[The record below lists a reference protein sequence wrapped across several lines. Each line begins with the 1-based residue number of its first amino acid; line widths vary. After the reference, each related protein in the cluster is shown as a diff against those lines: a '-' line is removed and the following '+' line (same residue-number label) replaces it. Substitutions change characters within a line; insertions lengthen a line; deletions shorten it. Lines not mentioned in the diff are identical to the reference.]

1 MVESVVASKM
11 FSFSSRLFFN
21 KHAISKKTGEVSIY
35 LYVYI
40 SVSGTYEYDKFPL
53 KLRWPADKVD
63 CKASVLLPRF
73 RDDPDVNDYNMIIM
87 SERAKY
93 NDIAKRYRLSNQV
106 LTIKL
111 FRRALKFADPKKSL
125 VRYIELSSAERLKL
139 GDISPE
145 TKESA
150 DTLIKMLTEYKEFIS
165 FAEIDAKWMQGFK
178 KHLQSTNIAAQ
189 GKPTRYRKPGTI
201 WRRMKDLKAYLKLAS
216 EDPMIYVAEDA
227 VEFPNPEPE
236 EETIFLNR
244 DELRRLMI
252 VLRSGLLTDVQRN
265 VLKAFL
271 FTCFTSLRISDLYRS
286 NAEWLISDNMLVF
299 TQWKNRRK
307 SPTTVHIPLN
317 AMAKA
322 LVDETAK
329 TFFELPTEQ
338 EYNRTLKELAIKAEI
353 RKNLKSH
360 LGRHTFGYLYMT
372 TSGNLYGLKEIMGH
386 KKISTTERYAHLDE
400 NYNMAQ
406 VMKLQ
411 EGFEDVAG
419 RGKVRRIV

>member
-1 MVESVVASKM
+1 MVESVVETKM
-11 FSFSSRLFFN
+11 FSFSSRLFFH

-40 SVSGTYEYDKFPL
+40 SVPGRYEDDNFPL

-93 NDIAKRYRLSNQV
+93 NDIAKRYRLSNQA

-111 FRRALKFADPKKSL
+111 FRRALKFADPTKSV
-125 VRYIELSSAERLKL
+125 VRYIELASRERFKD
-139 GDISPE
+139 GDISAE

-150 DTLIKMLTEYKEFIS
+150 GTLINLLTDYKEFIS
-165 FAEIDAKWMQGFK
+165 FSELDTKWMNGFK
-178 KHLQSTNIAAQ
+178 IHLQSKNIAAQ
-189 GKPTRYRKPGTI
+189 DKPPRYRKPGTI

-216 EDPMIYVAEDA
+216 DDPQIYVSEEA
-227 VEFPNPEPE
+227 VEFPNPPPE
-236 EETIFLNR
+236 EETVFLNR
-244 DELRRLMI
+244 DELRRMMI
-252 VLRSGLLTDVQRN
+252 VLRSGRLTEVQRN

-286 NAEWLISDNMLVF
+286 NSEWLVTDDLLVF

-317 AMAKA
+317 AMAKS
-322 LVDETAK
+322 LVDDTAK
-329 TFFELPTEQ
+329 TFFELPSEQ

-360 LGRHTFGYLYMT
+360 VGRHTFGYLYMT
-372 TSGNLYGLKEIMGH
+372 TSGNLYGLKKIMGH
-386 KKISTTERYAHLDE
+386 KKIATTERYAHLDE
-400 NYNMAQ
+400 EYNMAQ

-419 RGKVRRIV
+419 RGRVKGIS

>member
-1 MVESVVASKM
+1 MVESVVETKM
-11 FSFSSRLFFN
+11 FSFSSRLFFH

-40 SVSGTYEYDKFPL
+40 SVPGRYEDDNFPL

-93 NDIAKRYRLSNQV
+93 NDIAKRYRLSNQA

-111 FRRALKFADPKKSL
+111 FRRALKFADPTKSV
-125 VRYIELSSAERLKL
+125 VRYIELASRERFKD
-139 GDISPE
+139 GDISVE

-150 DTLIKMLTEYKEFIS
+150 GTLINLLTDYKEFIS
-165 FAEIDAKWMQGFK
+165 FSELDTKWMNGFK
-178 KHLQSTNIAAQ
+178 IHLQSKNIAAQ
-189 GKPTRYRKPGTI
+189 DKPPRYRKPGTI

-216 EDPMIYVAEDA
+216 DDPQIYVSEEA
-227 VEFPNPEPE
+227 VEFPNPPPE

-244 DELRRLMI
+244 DELRRMMI
-252 VLRSGLLTDVQRN
+252 VLRSGRLTEVQRN

-286 NAEWLISDNMLVF
+286 NSEWLVTDDLLVF

-317 AMAKA
+317 AMAKS
-322 LVDETAK
+322 LVDDTAK
-329 TFFELPTEQ
+329 TFFELPSEQ

-360 LGRHTFGYLYMT
+360 VGRHTFGYLYMT
-372 TSGNLYGLKEIMGH
+372 TSGNLYGLKKIMGH
-386 KKISTTERYAHLDE
+386 KKIATTERYAHLDE
-400 NYNMAQ
+400 EYNMAQ

-419 RGKVRRIV
+419 RGTIRRIS